1 MKKKNKINKFLFWMP
16 RTLAMVLIL
25 FSILMSLD
33 VFQVGMSPKQIIT
46 GFLIHNIPT
55 LILFLVL
62 LISWKY
68 ELVGG
73 ITFIATGI
81 LYILMVSGIGDCQTI
96 IKTSLPISGISFIIG
111 VAFLANWV
119 KKEK

>member
-96 IKTSLPISGISFIIG
+96 IKMSLPISGISFIIG
-111 VAFLANWV
+111 VAFLANWI